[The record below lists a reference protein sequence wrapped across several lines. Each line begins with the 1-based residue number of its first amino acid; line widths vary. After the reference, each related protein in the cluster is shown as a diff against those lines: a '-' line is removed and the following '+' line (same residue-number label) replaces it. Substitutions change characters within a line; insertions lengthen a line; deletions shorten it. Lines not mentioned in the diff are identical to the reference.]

1 MYAYVVKATANE
13 RKDESLPSEQ
23 GDVCYHF
30 YFLKGMFLTNIL
42 GNSTLLQK

>member
-13 RKDESLPSEQ
+13 RKDESLPSEP

-30 YFLKGMFLTNIL
+30 YFLKTERDVFNQHFG
-42 GNSTLLQK
+42 K